1 MGTQRQRIKDCRTRN
16 LRKMAPKIK
25 LTYFNLRGRAEP
37 VRLLLAYGGLE
48 YEDCRLVPG
57 FEDPK
62 PWMALKPKTPYGG
75 LPLLEWNGETI
86 AQSLTI
92 TRLWPERLVSPVAT
106 VLNVPK
112 RMRLWMPSM
121 IYLRPEQGIFSKD
134 DALMKKY
141 AT

>member
-1 MGTQRQRIKDCRTRN
+1 MSSPLPNSLNSRESRTEEQEISE
-16 LRKMAPKIK
+16 KMAPKIK
-25 LTYFNLRGRAEP
+25 VTYFNLRGRAEP

-92 TRLWPERLVSPVAT
+92 TRHNT
-106 VLNVPK
+106 D
-112 RMRLWMPSM
+112 
-121 IYLRPEQGIFSKD
+121 LRDIREYTNCVG
-134 DALMKKY
+134 
-141 AT
+141 